1 MLPVKTH
8 SMVAILWLAVSLFA
22 PLMISAR
29 CVAEAVDAPDAK
41 QSFGTFT
48 NPEPVTIDGYSMD
61 AMEPFISPGGQYLF
75 FNNSNSLHTTNL
87 YYATRIDDVTWMF
100 QGEIGG
106 VNTEGPLNAV
116 PSMDMNDVFYF
127 VSTRSYATTY
137 STIYSGNVSNGSV
150 SNIAIVPSI
159 SKDTPGDVNFDQ
171 CISPDGNT
179 LYFDDGVFNVSGQ
192 LQQASIA
199 IVQRS
204 GNQFARLKN
213 SVQIMKQINKGGWN
227 YAPDISASGLE
238 FFFTR
243 FDNTKSGALPTIY
256 TATRSKMS
264 KPFGKP
270 KKIEAITGF
279 AEAPALSPD
288 QKSLYYHLDVSG
300 TFQIYRVTRP

>member
-1 MLPVKTH
+1 
-8 SMVAILWLAVSLFA
+8 
-22 PLMISAR
+22 
-29 CVAEAVDAPDAK
+29 
-41 QSFGTFT
+41 
-48 NPEPVTIDGYSMD
+48 
-61 AMEPFISPGGQYLF
+61 
-75 FNNSNSLHTTNL
+75 
-87 YYATRIDDVTWMF
+87 
-100 QGEIGG
+100 
-106 VNTEGPLNAV
+106 
-116 PSMDMNDVFYF
+116 
-127 VSTRSYATTY
+127 
-137 STIYSGNVSNGSV
+137 
-150 SNIAIVPSI
+150 
-159 SKDTPGDVNFDQ
+159 
-171 CISPDGNT
+171 
-179 LYFDDGVFNVSGQ
+179 

-199 IVQRS
+199 IAQRS

-213 SVQIMKQINKGGWN
+213 SARIMKQINKGGWN